1 MVMRMIEPLSEKQ
14 MLEFVR
20 LFPAKNI
27 SSLEFQMY
35 NGTATRGKELPGG
48 VEFTNPEFT
57 LSGKTLDAI
66 LNALKLVDYNQMQ
79 TITIRL
85 KLGDSYKTCSIN
97 AVDLEICIGSAD
109 LIDFKTLKKFC
120 ETTGIEKLTFRF

>member
-1 MVMRMIEPLSEKQ
+1 MVMRVIEPLSEKQ
-14 MLEFVR
+14 MIEFVK

-27 SSLEFQMY
+27 YSLEFQMY
-35 NGTATRGKELPGG
+35 NGTETRGKELPGD
-48 VEFTNPEFT
+48 VDFSNPEFT
-57 LSGKTLDAI
+57 LSGKTLDAM

-79 TITIRL
+79 TITITL
-85 KLGDSYKTCSIN
+85 KLGDSYKTCTIN
-97 AVDLEICIGSAD
+97 AVDLEIRMGNAD